1 MWYLLHYRINSI
13 ADPLKGPGYQNF
25 ERCAAPIALKN
36 TSDDGKPRIEENEYS
51 FSRRGLRFF
60 PDFPC
65 KAGMR
70 RTKEDKDYIWRW
82 FFTSP
87 LTAIC
92 LTYPYT
98 DWFKPGK

>member
-1 MWYLLHYRINSI
+1 MWYLLVRINRI
-13 ADPLKGPGYQNF
+13 PDLLKGPGYQNF

-36 TSDDGKPRIEENEYS
+36 ASDDAKPRITEKEYA
-51 FSRRGLRFF
+51 FLRRGLRFF

-82 FFTSP
+82 SLTFP
-87 LTAIC
+87 LTALC
-92 LTYPYT
+92 LTYPST
-98 DWFKPGK
+98 ACFKPSK